1 MPVSSHPA
9 VKDVVLIG
17 AGHAHVQ
24 VLRRFGMETLPG
36 LRLTLITR
44 EVQTPYSG
52 MLPGLVA
59 GRYSLDETHIDAGPL
74 TRFAGARLYQ
84 SEVTGIDTAARRV
97 ICSNRPPVPYDVLS
111 IDTGSTPNTAAVPGA
126 HEHAIP
132 VKPIGR
138 FLGRVKG
145 LLERV
150 GEGGRRKIAMV
161 GGGAAG
167 VELILSL
174 EARLR
179 REAVAAGRD
188 PGDLSYVL
196 VAATPDILPKFP
208 AAFRRRFRNI
218 LEARRI
224 DVVTGARVTSVEPG
238 ALHIEGRAP
247 LRTDEIL
254 WATEANAPEWLK
266 ATGLPLDADGFLE
279 VGATLQVEGYNDIFA
294 GGDVIAFTPRPLPKS
309 GVYAVRTGPVLAENI
324 RRAAT
329 GKALTRYQPQQ
340 EALYLI
346 STGEGE
352 AVGTR
357 NGAVFSGEWVWRWK
371 DRIDRRFM
379 DRFNALPEMAS
390 GKGADAAP
398 AAAAETSVAAAHDGP
413 AALLSRVL
421 PDLDRLTRPEVV
433 AGLAAPDNIAVIDTG
448 GEHLTVQSIEH
459 FGAFLEDPYL
469 FGKIAANHALGGL
482 YALGAEPRTALAIVA
497 LPPGSEA
504 KMEAD
509 LRAMLT
515 GANETLREAGCALT
529 GCQASEAA
537 EPALGFSV
545 NGVAPRDRL
554 SRGSAANTGDVL
566 ILTKPLG
573 TGTLLAAHRRGS
585 AKASWLMEAVGHMA
599 QSNAA
604 AARILQAHGATAA
617 AHVAG
622 LGVLGHLMQMA
633 RAGGV
638 EAWLGLS
645 NLPLL
650 PGVRETLAMRDL
662 SSPPPGNAWLGRAIA
677 NRDAVDG
684 LPLYSMLFDP
694 QTGGGLLASIPAA
707 KAAACLADLRAAG
720 YAQAASIGLVREK
733 SNAAAPITVLAGDVE
748 TQAG

>member
-1 MPVSSHPA
+1 V
-9 VKDVVLIG
+9 
-17 AGHAHVQ
+17 
-24 VLRRFGMETLPG
+24 PG

-111 IDTGSTPNTAAVPGA
+111 IDTGSTPNTAGIPGA
-126 HEHAIP
+126 AEHAIP

-138 FLGRVKG
+138 FLGHLNG
-145 LLERV
+145 LLKRAAN
-150 GEGGRRKIAMV
+150 GGRRKIAMV

-167 VELILSL
+167 VELLLAL

-179 REAVAAGRD
+179 REAAAAGRD
-188 PGDLSYVL
+188 PGDFSFVL
-196 VAATPDILPKFP
+196 IAAMPDILPKFP

-218 LEARRI
+218 LETRRI
-224 DVVTGARVTSVEPG
+224 DVLTGARVIAVEPG

-247 LRTDEIL
+247 LRADEIV

-279 VGATLQVEGYNDIFA
+279 VGATLQVEGHNDIFA

-309 GVYAVRTGPVLAENI
+309 GVYAVRTGPILAENI

-346 STGEGE
+346 STGEGD

-379 DRFNALPEMAS
+379 ERYKNLPHPAS
-390 GKGADAAP
+390 AEAAQTNDAAIPPSRLPCDP
-398 AAAAETSVAAAHDGP
+398 AQMLP
-413 AALLSRVL
+413 RLL
-421 PDLDRLTRPEVV
+421 PDIARAARPQVLADIGV
-433 AGLAAPDNIAVIDTG
+433 ADNTAVIDTG
-448 GEHLTVQSIEH
+448 GEHLAVQSIDY
-459 FGAFLEDPYL
+459 FRAFLDDPYL
-469 FGKIAANHALGGL
+469 VGKIAANHALSGL
-482 YALGAEPRTALAIVA
+482 YAIDAKPQTALAIAV
-497 LPPGSEA
+497 LPSGAEA

-509 LRAMLT
+509 LSAILAGAAEMLR
-515 GANETLREAGCALT
+515 GADCTLAG
-529 GCQASEAA
+529 GQASEGA
-537 EPALGFSV
+537 ELALGLTV
-545 NGVAPRDRL
+545 NGIVPRDRL
-554 SRGSAANTGDVL
+554 PRKGGMNAGDVL

-573 TGTLLAAHRRGS
+573 TGTLLAAHRQGK
-585 AKASWLMEAVGHMA
+585 AKARWLVDAIRQMT

-604 AARILQAHGATAA
+604 AARIFQTHGVMAVG
-617 AHVAG
+617 HVTQLG
-622 LGVLGHLMQMA
+622 LLDVVVEMA
-633 RAGGV
+633 KMAGV

-650 PGVRETLAMRDL
+650 SGVRETLAMDDL
-662 SSPPPGNAWLGRAIA
+662 SAAQPDNARLSQAIA
-677 NRDAVDG
+677 NIDAVRS
-684 LPLYSMLFDP
+684 LPLYPMLFDP
-694 QTGGGLLASIPAA
+694 QTAGGLLAAVPGP
-707 KAAACLADLRAAG
+707 KATACLADLRAAG
-720 YAQAASIGLVREK
+720 YTQAATIGLARVK
-733 SNAAAPITVLAGDVE
+733 SNAAAPITVLPGDVE
-748 TQAG
+748 ERTG